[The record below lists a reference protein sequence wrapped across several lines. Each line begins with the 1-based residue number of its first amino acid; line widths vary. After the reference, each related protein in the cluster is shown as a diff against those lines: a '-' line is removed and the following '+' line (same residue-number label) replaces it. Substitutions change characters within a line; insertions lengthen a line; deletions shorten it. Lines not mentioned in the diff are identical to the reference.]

1 MKLKQGRY
9 ITLNTEKN
17 NTSVS
22 LARAKIILAM
32 SIFGTIGIFVKHIP
46 LPSGMIA
53 CVRGFVGV
61 LFLLLMTFIKRSK
74 ISINNI
80 KKNFLLLCIS
90 GAFIGINWILLFE
103 AYRYTTVATATL
115 CYYMAPIF
123 VTLASPFILKEKLT
137 VKKVSCILIALL
149 GMVFVSG
156 IAGTGS
162 SQITVPGILCGIGAA
177 FFYACV
183 ILLNK
188 HLKDIS
194 AYDMTMTQ
202 LLVSATVILPY
213 VLLVEDVS
221 FKAMDTTAI
230 ICLLLVGIVHTGFAY
245 MIYFSSISVLK
256 AQTVAIFSYIDPV
269 VAIIL
274 SALLLKEKMGVSGII
289 GAVLILGSTLFSE
302 INIQKRNV

>member
-1 MKLKQGRY
+1 MDSPKQ
-9 ITLNTEKN
+9 NS
-17 NTSVS
+17 SVS
-22 LARAKIILAM
+22 LDRAKLILAM
-32 SIFGTIGIFVKHIP
+32 TIFGTIGIFVKYIP

-61 LFLLLMTFIKRSK
+61 TFLLLVTLIKKSK
-74 ISINNI
+74 ISFKDI
-80 KKNFLLLCIS
+80 KKNLLLLFIS

-123 VTLASPFILKEKLT
+123 VTIASPLILKEKLT
-137 VKKVSCILIALL
+137 LKKVLCVLVALL

-156 IAGTGS
+156 IAGAGTLHLD
-162 SQITVPGILCGIGAA
+162 VLGILCGVGAA

-194 AYDMTMTQ
+194 AYDRTMTQ
-202 LLVSATVILPY
+202 LLIAAIVIVPY
-213 VLLVEDVS
+213 VLLVEDISSIVLD
-221 FKAMDTTAI
+221 APAI
-230 ICLLLVGIVHTGFAY
+230 ICLLLIGIVHTGFAY
-245 MIYFSSISVLK
+245 MIYFSSISALK

-269 VAIIL
+269 VAIVL
-274 SALLLKEKMGVSGII
+274 SSLILKEEMTIYGFI
-289 GAVLILGSTLFSE
+289 GAVLILGATMLSE
-302 INIQKRNV
+302 LNFKKKV

>member
-1 MKLKQGRY
+1 MSAS
-9 ITLNTEKN
+9 ES
-17 NTSVS
+17 NTSLG
-22 LARAKIILAM
+22 LARAKLILAM
-32 SIFGTIGIFVKHIP
+32 TIFGTIGIFVKYIS
-46 LPSGMIA
+46 LPSSMIA

-61 LFLLLMTFIKRSK
+61 AFLLLMTFIKKSRVSWK
-74 ISINNI
+74 AIR
-80 KKNFLLLCIS
+80 KNLLLLCIS

-123 VTLASPFILKEKLT
+123 VTLASPFVLKERLT
-137 VKKVSCILIALL
+137 LKKAFCIFVALV

-156 IAGTGS
+156 IVGTDS
-162 SQITVPGILCGIGAA
+162 LQINVMGILCGVGAA

-194 AYDMTMTQ
+194 SYDMTMTQ
-202 LLVSATVILPY
+202 LFIASVVILPY
-213 VLLVEDVS
+213 VLLTEDITAIS
-221 FKAMDTTAI
+221 LDTPAI
-230 ICLLLVGIVHTGFAY
+230 ICLVLLGMVHTGFAY
-245 MIYFSSISVLK
+245 MIYFSSIATLK

-274 SALLLKEKMGVSGII
+274 SSLVLKEKMELFGII
-289 GAVLILGSTLFSE
+289 GAVLILGSTLLSE
-302 INIQKRNV
+302 ISFKKKIE

>member
-1 MKLKQGRY
+1 MNSSD
-9 ITLNTEKN
+9 T
-17 NTSVS
+17 NTSVELS
-22 LARAKIILAM
+22 RIKLILAM
-32 SIFGTIGIFVKHIP
+32 TIFGTIGIFVRYIP
-46 LPSGMIA
+46 LPSSVIA

-61 LFLLLMTFIKRSK
+61 AFLLVMTFIRKSK
-74 ISINNI
+74 ISFQDI
-80 KKNFLLLCIS
+80 KKNLLLLCIS

-123 VTLASPFILKEKLT
+123 VTLASPLVLKEKLT
-137 VKKVSCILIALL
+137 IRKIVCIFVALI

-156 IAGTGS
+156 IVGTNS
-162 SQITVPGILCGIGAA
+162 LQINVPGILCGVLAA

-188 HLKDIS
+188 HIKNIS

-202 LLVSATVILPY
+202 LFIAAVVILPY
-213 VLLVEDVS
+213 VLLTEDVS
-221 FKAMDTTAI
+221 AFSLDTKAF
-230 ICLLLVGIVHTGFAY
+230 ICLLLLGIVHTGFAY
-245 MIYFSSISVLK
+245 MIYFSSITVLK
-256 AQTVAIFSYIDPV
+256 AQTVAIFGYIDPV

-274 SALLLKEKMGVSGII
+274 SALLLKEEMGITGVI

-302 INIQKRNV
+302 ITLKKKS

>member
-1 MKLKQGRY
+1 MNSS
-9 ITLNTEKN
+9 NT
-17 NTSVS
+17 NTSVELS
-22 LARAKIILAM
+22 RIKLILAM
-32 SIFGTIGIFVKHIP
+32 TIFGTIGIFVRYIS
-46 LPSGMIA
+46 LPSSVIA

-61 LFLLLMTFIKRSK
+61 AFLLVMTFIRKSK
-74 ISINNI
+74 ISFQDI
-80 KKNFLLLCIS
+80 KKNLLLLCIS

-123 VTLASPFILKEKLT
+123 VTLASPLVLKEKLT
-137 VKKVSCILIALL
+137 IKKIVCIFVALI

-156 IAGTGS
+156 IVGTNS
-162 SQITVPGILCGIGAA
+162 LQINVPGILCGVLAA

-188 HLKDIS
+188 HIKNIS

-202 LLVSATVILPY
+202 LFIAAVVILPY
-213 VLLVEDVS
+213 VLLTEDVS
-221 FKAMDTTAI
+221 AFSLDTKAF
-230 ICLLLVGIVHTGFAY
+230 ICLLLLGIVHTGFAY
-245 MIYFSSISVLK
+245 MIYFSSITVLK
-256 AQTVAIFSYIDPV
+256 AQTVAIFGYIDPV

-274 SALLLKEKMGVSGII
+274 SALLLKEEMGITGVI

-302 INIQKRNV
+302 ITLKKKS